1 MSVFSSTGFRV
12 TQQLTFELFNATR
25 IRCLDFSSQFVFPN
39 ISFYLCCMR
48 IAIHVDRTILE
59 IGCVVGTKCIV
70 KSMKGVVVDESS
82 RGIFHGDLIRIIVRG
97 KRSSFFKPRQ
107 QRHQQAFQNRS
118 VYMNGSPHTT
128 HILE

>member
-1 MSVFSSTGFRV
+1 
-12 TQQLTFELFNATR
+12 
-25 IRCLDFSSQFVFPN
+25 
-39 ISFYLCCMR
+39 MR

-97 KRSSFFKPRQ
+97 KRSSFLNPGSRDT
-107 QRHQQAFQNRS
+107 RQAFQNRS